1 MALDANGNEIEDTG
15 TASAT
20 DDGSTGVSERSEREI
35 EAGADGASKTLE
47 GDDATDADEAL
58 EALGEADPKRAVAG
72 LRKRLAKLTAQRN
85 SARADAAERNALA
98 ARVKAYEKR
107 ERDEE
112 AKRVADQR
120 NTPEGQKAE
129 ERRAAVRRTID
140 EAYGPGA
147 SEYLDEV
154 REERQH
160 RAEAYAQQGI
170 SYLRKELEDHGIV
183 VTPETLVRYERAVG
197 SEMAEDAQL
206 LAAFRRPATQEAAIQ
221 DAFTRVR
228 DGIVNPVLKQ
238 SGAKALARID
248 RNREAVLGS
257 GGRTSSLAGTPE
269 PDRDLSPPKDY
280 KGNLDDYWREV
291 KEREW
296 SRLSA
301 AERSQ

>member
-1 MALDANGNEIEDTG
+1 MALDKDGNEIVEPGATPETG
-15 TASAT
+15 
-20 DDGSTGVSERSEREI
+20 DGSTGVSERSEREI
-35 EAGADGASKTLE
+35 EAGADGPGKTTE

-107 ERDEE
+107 ERDEAAREQE
-112 AKRVADQR
+112 AKR

-147 SEYLDEV
+147 SEYLDEI

-160 RAEAYAQQGI
+160 RAEAYARDGI
-170 SYLRKELEDHGIV
+170 SFLRSELEDHGIA
-183 VTPETLVRYERAVG
+183 VTDETLVRYERAVG
-197 SEMAEDAQL
+197 SEMAEDATL
-206 LAAFRRPATQEAAIQ
+206 LAQFRRPATQKVAIQ
-221 DAFTRVR
+221 EAFARVR

-257 GGRTSSLAGTPE
+257 GGRAASLAGTPE
-269 PDRDLSPPKDY
+269 PDRDLSPPKDF

-291 KEREW
+291 KEKEW
-296 SRLSA
+296 KRLSA
-301 AERSQ
+301 EERAQ